1 MTIELFILLSIIGT
15 IIIVALNLYI
25 AVISYKILQLT
36 QAILNETIS
45 IRIDTK
51 CILNET
57 ITIRKDTVRIKEENI
72 LIRKISGEVRDK
84 L

>member
-1 MTIELFILLSIIGT
+1 MTIELFILLSVLGT
-15 IIIVALNLYI
+15 GIIIVVNLYI
-25 AVISYKILQLT
+25 AVISYKILCLT

-51 CILNET
+51 RILNET

>member
-15 IIIVALNLYI
+15 VIILIVNFYI

-36 QAILNETIS
+36 QAILNETIF
-45 IRIDTK
+45 IRIDTRS
-51 CILNET
+51 ILNET
-57 ITIRKDTVRIKEENI
+57 ITIRKDTIRIKEENI
-72 LIRKISGEVRDK
+72 LIRNISEEVRDK